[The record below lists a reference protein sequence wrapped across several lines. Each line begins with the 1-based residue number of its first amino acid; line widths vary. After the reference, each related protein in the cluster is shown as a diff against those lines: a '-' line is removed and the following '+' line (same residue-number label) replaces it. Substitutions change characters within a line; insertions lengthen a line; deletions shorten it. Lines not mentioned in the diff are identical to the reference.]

1 VEWTPGV
8 HLQGWA
14 GLLRDV
20 APVSGVASQGAFMVC
35 RLVSVAAWR
44 AAAWLGCI
52 LVLNG
57 FGCASAAAAQKATQP
72 QCDRRCLFEFLQI
85 YTEGLLDN
93 DTSRI
98 KTAATLRVTSNGV
111 DVPLGKGE
119 VWGLARRMPY
129 RQAFVDPVTGAV
141 MFMGTVTNAPTN
153 QGERWW
159 FYMVRLKVVAQ
170 QVTEVEEIAY
180 DGMLRGNHPSRLV
193 QADRI
198 YDAVLPP
205 GERVSRTE
213 LIATANKYFDVVSG
227 ALDYHDVP
235 WHPECSRLEDAVLTV
250 NQPESSGSCAGEFK
264 IPRMKWIVKNR
275 RVYIADVERGV
286 VMAIA
291 NFTSPPEFPNN
302 NASVAFEVFKIQDG
316 LIRHIEAMFRGDSSM
331 KTSTWPDL
339 PPEASAKTR

>member
-1 VEWTPGV
+1 MFG
-8 HLQGWA
+8 HSSRQG
-14 GLLRDV
+14 
-20 APVSGVASQGAFMVC
+20 
-35 RLVSVAAWR
+35 
-44 AAAWLGCI
+44 AWLGC
-52 LVLNG
+52 LLLAVAAG
-57 FGCASAAAAQKATQP
+57 FATVSAKDKIKEP
-72 QCDRRCLFEFLQI
+72 DCNRRCLFEVLQT

-98 KTAATLRVTSNGV
+98 KVASSLRATSNGA

-159 FYMVRLKVVAQ
+159 FYMVRLKVVAK
-170 QVTEVEEIAY
+170 QVTEVEEISY
-180 DGMLRGNHPSRLV
+180 DGMLRGTPPSKLN

-198 YDAVLPP
+198 YDSVLPES
-205 GERVSRTE
+205 ERVPRAE
-213 LIATANKYFDVVSG
+213 LIAIANKYFDVVSG
-227 ALDYHDVP
+227 TLDYHDVP

-275 RVYIADVERGV
+275 RIYIVDVERGV
-286 VMAIA
+286 VMAVA
-291 NFTSPPEFPNN
+291 NFTSPPEYPNN
-302 NASVAFEVFKIQDG
+302 NASVLFEVFKIQDG

-331 KTSTWPDL
+331 KVSTWPDI
-339 PPEASAKTR
+339 PQETP